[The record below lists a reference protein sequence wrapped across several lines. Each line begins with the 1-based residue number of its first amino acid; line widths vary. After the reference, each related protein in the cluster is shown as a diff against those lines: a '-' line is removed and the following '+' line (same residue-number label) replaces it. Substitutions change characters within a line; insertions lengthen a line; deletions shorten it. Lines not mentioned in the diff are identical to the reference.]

1 MKEKNTQNFGF
12 GGYGRGEFRSGRED
26 FRGGFGPGGFEGGRG
41 GEHLFQK
48 LRYFKEAMRNGGFGP
63 GREGFGERG
72 GFGPGC
78 DNARGRH
85 GFGKGKHFNPED
97 FRGLRHF
104 FARAFNQ
111 GAPTNIEETT
121 ESFILTLFYPG
132 QSKEA
137 FSVNVKDDVLSIRY
151 NAPEAEDKRQYIH
164 QERFAESFER
174 SFPLNGKVLVD
185 QIQASYD
192 NGILTLVLPK
202 DPQTNQPAQNVNVQ

>member
-12 GGYGRGEFRSGRED
+12 GGYGRGEFRGGREDFRGGRED
-26 FRGGFGPGGFEGGRG
+26 FRGGFGPGGFERGRGGNRGYFGGRG

-48 LRYFKEAMRNGGFGP
+48 LRYFKEAMKNGGFG
-63 GREGFGERG
+63 
-72 GFGPGC
+72 
-78 DNARGRH
+78 H
-85 GFGKGKHFNPED
+85 GFGHGFGKHFNPED

-137 FSVNVKDDVLSIRY
+137 FKVNVKDDMLTIHYS
-151 NAPEAEDKRQYIH
+151 APQTEDKRQYIF
-164 QERFAESFER
+164 QEQVQESFDR
-174 SFPLNGKVLVD
+174 SFPLNGKVLID

-202 DPQTNQPAQNVNVQ
+202 NPETNQPAQNVNVQ